1 MAFASTLEN
10 MINGYARNM
19 GGGNVSRAV
28 GDALH
33 QYGISKA
40 IEVYLS
46 SCRSSAHNLLV
57 KQDKPTTRINE
68 LLATIDFALI
78 QGPLGGLIGLCFPSL
93 IKRFPSLASLG
104 FDFGNKD
111 GDGSDDNQGSYS
123 ETLGNLRNLKINIE
137 DPHKPG
143 FWTL

>member
-28 GDALH
+28 GDALN

-57 KQDKPTTRINE
+57 KQDKPTARINE

-104 FDFGNKD
+104 FDFGAKD
-111 GDGSDDNQGSYS
+111 GNGTDDKQGTSS
-123 ETLGNLRNLKINIE
+123 ETLRTLRNLNINIE
-137 DPHKPG
+137 NPHQPG